1 MSKKVSL
8 PDFQDGKSPD
18 ALRTIG
24 EVAKAFNLRQHVLR
38 YWEEQFPM
46 LQPLTRAG
54 GRRYYRPEDIALIAE
69 ISRLLYQEGF
79 TIRGARQAL
88 SGRPQ
93 QNSASAADL
102 AEEAIALGQ
111 GIPSAEGKALSTP
124 VRAAVGAMMDPG
136 LALTASDAGNP
147 AVAQG
152 ERRNAADRRLLEQ
165 LISLREHFAR
175 ALEI

>member
-1 MSKKVSL
+1 MDKL
-8 PDFQDGKSPD
+8 PLPGFQDGKSPD

-88 SGRPQ
+88 SGWPK
-93 QNSASAADL
+93 ASAVTASPEAD
-102 AEEAIALGQ
+102 ALPLG
-111 GIPSAEGKALSTP
+111 
-124 VRAAVGAMMDPG
+124 
-136 LALTASDAGNP
+136 SDAGGNTAGREVEP
-147 AVAQG
+147 AAQQLAGQSGGVVVDARVIERLVAL
-152 ERRNAADRRLLEQ
+152 RHQ
-165 LISLREHFAR
+165 LAR